1 MDTNLLQ
8 KEEDFHKQN
17 EELELKTRR
26 LLKEVEGMMVGM
38 LLLKISFLWD
48 NQNSWVCLTLVFFL
62 LISENSG

>member
-38 LLLKISFLWD
+38 LLLKISFYEIITI
-48 NQNSWVCLTLVFFL
+48 NVSLTLVFF
-62 LISENSG
+62 I

>member
-1 MDTNLLQ
+1 MDRNLLQ

-26 LLKEVEGMMVGM
+26 VLKEVEGMMVGT

-48 NQNSWVCLTLVFFL
+48 KILESVWHYYFFL